1 MKSPTDFS
9 FVEIRE
15 SWRTIK
21 NVRVFSTFVRRKAEA
36 SFFPGCRSVAH
47 VARDASSTC
56 PAVPCPHL
64 ALPGSHPLT
73 SSSTTSTT
81 LTDSF

>member
-21 NVRVFSTFVRRKAEA
+21 NVRVFSTFVRRK
-36 SFFPGCRSVAH
+36 FFLVA
-47 VARDASSTC
+47 A
-56 PAVPCPHL
+56 
-64 ALPGSHPLT
+64 ALRM
-73 SSSTTSTT
+73 
-81 LTDSF
+81 